1 MARTVRFLKD
11 SQVEF
16 SKLFSELCRM
26 KSSWE
31 AWTDFVAMSATTI
44 ANAFDQEGPTHDERE
59 QKYINTI
66 KRYSKAE
73 QEIFPKLFAVMV
85 EALEH
90 EPDQD
95 FLGEMFMGLNMGDHW
110 KGQFFTPYNV
120 CRMMSEITV
129 TDLED
134 RIEKKGWVGIN
145 DPCCGAGA
153 LLIAARN
160 TMVRHKR
167 GPRDALYVAQ
177 DIDRTAALMCYI
189 QLSLLG
195 CAGYVVVGDSLLHPV
210 VGPGG
215 NPLLISP
222 TPEQEIWL
230 MPAFYDEVWAARIQW
245 ERMKLVLEDLG
256 VMKPPQEPE
265 QEAPA
270 PEDNPPEAPPIEE
283 PAESEPVLLNEGAGG
298 QLTLF

>member
-153 LLIAARN
+153 LLIAAR
-160 TMVRHKR
+160 TRWSGISEAH
-167 GPRDALYVAQ
+167 G
-177 DIDRTAALMCYI
+177 T
-189 QLSLLG
+189 LS
-195 CAGYVVVGDSLLHPV
+195 
-210 VGPGG
+210 
-215 NPLLISP
+215 
-222 TPEQEIWL
+222 
-230 MPAFYDEVWAARIQW
+230 M
-245 ERMKLVLEDLG
+245 
-256 VMKPPQEPE
+256 
-265 QEAPA
+265 
-270 PEDNPPEAPPIEE
+270 
-283 PAESEPVLLNEGAGG
+283 
-298 QLTLF
+298 

>member
-1 MARTVRFLKD
+1 MARTVRFFKD

-26 KSSWE
+26 KSTWE
-31 AWTDFVAMSATTI
+31 AWADFVAMSATTI
-44 ANAFDQEGPTHDERE
+44 ANGFDREGPTHDERE
-59 QKYINTI
+59 QQYIKTI
-66 KRYSKAE
+66 KRYSRAE

-85 EALEH
+85 EALEA

-95 FLGEMFMGLNMGDHW
+95 FLGEMFMGLELGNHW

-120 CRMMSEITV
+120 CRLMSEITI

-160 TMVRHKR
+160 TMVRNKR

-195 CAGYVVVGDSLLHPV
+195 CAGYVVVGDSLLNPT

-222 TPEQEIWL
+222 TPGQEIWL
-230 MPAFYDEVWAARIQW
+230 MPALYDEVWAARIQW
-245 ERMKLVLEDLG
+245 ERLKLALESLG
-256 VMKPPQEPE
+256 VMESPPEREVPEPKEKP

-270 PEDNPPEAPPIEE
+270 LKEPPQPEPWI
-283 PAESEPVLLNEGAGG
+283 LNEGAGG

>member
-1 MARTVRFLKD
+1 MTGQERRLRIGGPHSA
-11 SQVEF
+11 
-16 SKLFSELCRM
+16 FSELCRM

-230 MPAFYDEVWAARIQW
+230 MPAFYDEVWAARNLWTIAK
-245 ERMKLVLEDLG
+245 RLYGSGADYTKIY
-256 VMKPPQEPE
+256 
-265 QEAPA
+265 EANK
-270 PEDNPPEAPPIEE
+270 DVIGKNPNLIYP
-283 PAESEPVLLNEGAGG
+283 G
-298 QLTLF
+298 QTFTIPG

>member
-256 VMKPPQEPE
+256 VMKPPQEPD

-283 PAESEPVLLNEGAGG
+283 PAEPEPVLLNEGAGG

>member
-26 KSSWE
+26 KSSCE

-283 PAESEPVLLNEGAGG
+283 PAEPEPVLLNEGAGG

>member
-1 MARTVRFLKD
+1 MARAVRFRKE
-11 SQVEF
+11 SQADF
-16 SKLFSELCRM
+16 SKQFSTLCNT
-26 KSSWE
+26 KGSWE
-31 AWTDFVAMSATTI
+31 VWADFMAMAAITI
-44 ANAFDQEGPTHDERE
+44 SNAFDREGPTHDDRE
-59 QKYINTI
+59 QLYIRTI
-66 KRYSKAE
+66 KRYTKTE
-73 QEIFPKLFAVMV
+73 QEVFPKLFALLV
-85 EALEH
+85 EALET

-95 FLGEMFMGLNMGDHW
+95 FLGEMFMLLNLGNHW

-120 CRMMSEITV
+120 CRMISEMTI

-145 DPCCGAGA
+145 DSCCGAGA

-210 VGPGG
+210 VGPGR
-215 NPLLISP
+215 NPLLILP

-230 MPAFYDEVWAARIQW
+230 MPTLYMEPWPMRIQW
-245 ERMKLVLEDLG
+245 ERMKLALENLG
-256 VMKPPQEPE
+256 VMSTAADPPPKPPQDPPKSESVFN
-265 QEAPA
+265 EA
-270 PEDNPPEAPPIEE
+270 
-283 PAESEPVLLNEGAGG
+283 SGG

>member
-1 MARTVRFLKD
+1 MAKKVRFLKD

-31 AWTDFVAMSATTI
+31 AWTDFVAMSATAI
-44 ANAFDQEGPTHDERE
+44 ANAFDREGPTHDERE
-59 QKYINTI
+59 KKYISTI

-120 CRMMSEITV
+120 CRMMSEITIAG
-129 TDLED
+129 LEEH
-134 RIEKKGWVGIN
+134 IEKKGWVGIH

-153 LLIAARN
+153 LMIAARN
-160 TMVRHKR
+160 TMVREKR
-167 GPRDALYVAQ
+167 GPREALYVAQ

-195 CAGYVVVGDSLLHPV
+195 CAGYVVAGDSLLHPWA
-210 VGPGG
+210 GPGG

-230 MPAFYDEVWAARIQW
+230 MPALYDEVWCARIQY
-245 ERMKLVLEDLG
+245 ERVKLALESLG
-256 VMKPPQEPE
+256 VMKSPREPE
-265 QEAPA
+265 QETPV
-270 PEDNPPEAPPIEE
+270 PENDPPEVPPIKEIAQ
-283 PAESEPVLLNEGAGG
+283 PESPPLIEGDGG